1 MEDDQAPPAN
11 VQVAIRIRP
20 LLEREKNDG
29 HEINLLEFDSEREIA
44 YD

>member
-1 MEDDQAPPAN
+1 MDSEEAPPSN

-29 HEINLLEFDSEREIA
+29 HEINLLEFE
-44 YD
+44 